1 MLSTSLTYIVSMI
14 ALISYFCYVIYM
26 HGMVGFLFSSA
37 IFLIISAFVEHIEYV
52 VIGVL
57 IFGLT
62 ASIYLHQNPKL
73 LDGFEDAP
81 SDAQP
86 SDAQPSDAQPSDAQ
100 PSKMQPS
107 GAQPSKEEE
116 EETPGVLSQTNIDSF
131 DNMIPTKPADASVS
145 TPAAGVNNAID
156 PSTIQKGVEAAMAQ
170 LKTTGT
176 TKAATQKSAASKS
189 GSSENF
195 QEPSAGLFKLGEL
208 PSEMKKGPF
217 VDVATTMSK
226 AMSTLQ
232 PEQMK
237 AMTEESQSLMD
248 TQKNLMNMLQS
259 MRPVL
264 QDGRQLL
271 DTFGSI
277 FGGLGGL
284 AGGASK

>member
-1 MLSTSLTYIVSMI
+1 MD
-14 ALISYFCYVIYM
+14 
-26 HGMVGFLFSSA
+26 
-37 IFLIISAFVEHIEYV
+37 
-52 VIGVL
+52 
-57 IFGLT
+57 
-62 ASIYLHQNPKL
+62 KL
-73 LDGFEDAP
+73 
-81 SDAQP
+81 
-86 SDAQPSDAQPSDAQ
+86 
-100 PSKMQPS
+100 K
-107 GAQPSKEEE
+107 
-116 EETPGVLSQTNIDSF
+116 
-131 DNMIPTKPADASVS
+131 
-145 TPAAGVNNAID
+145 
-156 PSTIQKGVEAAMAQ
+156 
-170 LKTTGT
+170 KTTANT
-176 TKAATQKSAASKS
+176 MAATQDSTASKA

-226 AMSTLQ
+226 AMSSLQ

-237 AMTEESQSLMD
+237 AMTEESQSLME

>member
-26 HGMVGFLFSSA
+26 HGTVGFLFSSA

-57 IFGLT
+57 ILGLT
-62 ASIYLHQNPKL
+62 ASIYLHQHPKL
-73 LDGFEDAP
+73 LDGFVDAP
-81 SDAQP
+81 SNTQPSDTQPSDTQP
-86 SDAQPSDAQPSDAQ
+86 SDAQPSNKQPS
-100 PSKMQPS
+100 
-107 GAQPSKEEE
+107 EE
-116 EETPGVLSQTNIDSF
+116 EETPGVLSQKNIDSF
-131 DNMIPTKPADASVS
+131 DNMAPSAPADASVS
-145 TPAAGVNNAID
+145 TPATDVKNAID

-170 LKTTGT
+170 LKTTMPTGT
-176 TKAATQKSAASKS
+176 TKAATQKSEATNK

-226 AMSTLQ
+226 AMSSLQ

-237 AMTEESQSLMD
+237 AMTEESQSLME

-284 AGGASK
+284 AGGTPK